1 MLLYDIIKRELRRMT
16 SRKIYVVMMLVVPLA
31 CTFFFL
37 NLMHEGL
44 PLKVPVGMIDLD
56 HSSLSRQIGRS
67 LNASELIDINSDF
80 ESYNEAIT
88 GVRNGDI
95 YGFFLI
101 PPDFQ
106 EKAIGGEKPTLSFFS
121 NMTIFVPGS
130 LSFKGFK
137 TIAVTT
143 TGGIVRT
150 TLVSAG
156 ADEAMAGSLIQPMVV
171 RTHPL
176 NNPWTNYSIYLSQSF
191 IPCLLALIVMLVTV
205 FSVCQEY
212 KTGSSIEWLAEAQGR
227 MWIALLG
234 KLLPQTVIFTA
245 VGVAIQAVMFG
256 FLGFPLNNH
265 PIHMILAMLLLVT
278 ASQGFAVFI
287 SEMLPNFRI
296 ALSIVSLTG
305 ILCFSIA
312 GFSFPVDKMYGGVAI
327 FSYIVPIRYYFLIY
341 IDQALNGIPLY
352 YSRFYYVALLLFT
365 MLPLIGLRRLRRLCE
380 RPVYTL

>member
-44 PLKVPVGMIDLD
+44 PLKVPVGMVDLD

-88 GVRNGDI
+88 GVKNGDI

-101 PPDFQ
+101 PSDFQ

-312 GFSFPVDKMYGGVAI
+312 GFSFPVEKMYGGVAI